1 MHGDQDTGAVRHQ
14 DHRHLDL
21 GESRVESGDPGRRPQ
36 LVVRERRNDAHP
48 VESIGEQSLRVLGDV
63 VTQAG
68 RDDHGRSAVA
78 VHRSTKDVLS
88 QNDRRGPTFTSD
100 PDLGQRFRS
109 GVPGEADLTGLAV
122 RRKAQ
127 LGKGLVRVTVGFAD
141 AVGSL

>member
-1 MHGDQDTGAVRHQ
+1 MTTVGPPLLFIALPKMFSHRMTGGA
-14 DHRHLDL
+14 
-21 GESRVESGDPGRRPQ
+21 
-36 LVVRERRNDAHP
+36 
-48 VESIGEQSLRVLGDV
+48 
-63 VTQAG
+63 
-68 RDDHGRSAVA
+68 
-78 VHRSTKDVLS
+78 
-88 QNDRRGPTFTSD
+88 PTFTSD

>member
-1 MHGDQDTGAVRHQ
+1 MHGDQDTGAVRN
-14 DHRHLDL
+14 RTTWPLDL
-21 GESRVESGDPGRRPQ
+21 GEDRVESGDPGRRPQ

-88 QNDRRGPTFTSD
+88 QNDRRGPD
-100 PDLGQRFRS
+100 VHVGPRPRS
-109 GVPGEADLTGLAV
+109 AVQV
-122 RRKAQ
+122 RRA
-127 LGKGLVRVTVGFAD
+127 G
-141 AVGSL
+141 